1 MPAEQRLAWLESWH
15 TEHDWLE
22 AVYATRYSNGVISL
36 HDQFVFSPV
45 FPDSGAD
52 SVTDNDLLLRFY
64 NRKRRLAQ
72 PDFIVFANDHW
83 NFNYRGLNPGGNHG
97 SFLRQSTHSTLDVC
111 GRPSHRYPERLVVD
125 RPYDSFSFLPTIFR
139 LTGQLTEQG
148 LSQDL
153 LDKGFKPFPGSP
165 IKELFNRD

>member
-1 MPAEQRLAWLESWH
+1 M
-15 TEHDWLE
+15 
-22 AVYATRYSNGVISL
+22 
-36 HDQFVFSPV
+36 FSPV
-45 FPDSGAD
+45 FPDAGVD
-52 SVTDNDLLLRFY
+52 SVSDKDLLLRFY

-97 SFLRQSTHSTLDVC
+97 SFLRQSTHSTLMFVG
-111 GRPSHRYPERLVVD
+111 GRATGIPEGLAVD

-139 LTGQLTEQG
+139 LTGQITEQG